1 MAPVTGYLQRM
12 AKSVCTEKNFSRVR
26 LAWLLLLLPFFFQ
39 PRLYAQGCSDAGLC
53 TLPPFKSNPSLFKNA
68 LTLSQNVGFG
78 EANAVSFTY
87 SLEGKFRLSKGPFL
101 HLKIPF
107 AVITGNLGTSRGF
120 GDVNFALTQTLWVG
134 EKGRL
139 NLTLGGKLSA
149 DNADKS
155 RDGRPFPMAYQTS
168 QGTDDLLAGISG
180 RFEKW
185 LFAAG
190 YQHPFKR
197 NKNGFLRSR
206 WPGEPDAGLYF
217 ESNRLK
223 RGDDLMVRVEKEF
236 TRGQTKLFFGLL
248 PIVRL
253 QKDRIIDGTG
263 ADVSLTGS
271 NGLTLNITVGAN
283 FPLGR
288 NLNLNVTGGAP
299 VISRDVKADGLQR
312 GGTLLTNLEYEI

>member
-1 MAPVTGYLQRM
+1 M
-12 AKSVCTEKNFSRVR
+12 AKYVR
-26 LAWLLLLLPFFFQ
+26 ACRKVFAATAVWLSLFPLLFTQSQLH
-39 PRLYAQGCSDAGLC
+39 AQGCSDAGLC
-53 TLPPFKSNPSLFKNA
+53 TLPPFKSTPSLFKNA

-120 GDVNFALTQTLWVG
+120 GDVNFALTQTVCVG
-134 EKGRL
+134 EKVQL
-139 NLTLGGKLSA
+139 NLTLGGKLST

-185 LFAAG
+185 MFAAG

-223 RGDDLMVRVEKEF
+223 RGDDLMVRAEKEF
-236 TRGQTKLFFGLL
+236 VWRQTKLFFGLS

-253 QKDRIIDGTG
+253 QKDRIMDGTG

-271 NGLTLNITVGAN
+271 NGLTLNVTAGAN
-283 FPLGR
+283 FPLAR
-288 NLNLNVTGGAP
+288 RLNLNVTGGAP
-299 VISRDVKADGLQR
+299 VISRDIQADGLRR
-312 GGTLLTNLEYEI
+312 GGALLTNLEYRI

>member
-1 MAPVTGYLQRM
+1 M
-12 AKSVCTEKNFSRVR
+12 AKYVCVWGKVFAATAVWFS
-26 LAWLLLLLPFFFQ
+26 LFSFLFTQSQLK
-39 PRLYAQGCSDAGLC
+39 AQGCSDAGLC

-78 EANAVSFTY
+78 EANTVSFAY

-107 AVITGNLGTSRGF
+107 AVITGNLGTSRGL
-120 GDVNFALTQTLWVG
+120 GDLNLALTQTLWVG
-134 EKGRL
+134 EKGQL

-155 RDGRPFPMAYQTS
+155 RDGLPFPMAYQTS

-180 RFEKW
+180 RLEKW
-185 LFAAG
+185 LFTAG
-190 YQHPFKR
+190 YQHPFRR

-223 RGDDLMVRVEKEF
+223 RGDDLMVRVEREF
-236 TRGQTKLFFGLL
+236 NRGQTKLFFGLS

-253 QKDRIIDGTG
+253 QKDRILDGTG
-263 ADVSLTGS
+263 ADVSLAGS
-271 NGLTLNITVGAN
+271 NDLTLNVTAGAN

-288 NLNLNVTGGAP
+288 NLNLNITGGAP
-299 VISRDVKADGLQR
+299 VISRDIQADGLQR
-312 GGTLLTNLEYEI
+312 GGTLITNLEYGI